1 MKCSLGCSDGNPAVV
16 MATLQGKP
24 NTPVA
29 GKQSQY
35 FLCGYHHN
43 QIKNGNWANVTIV
56 GIEKLPTP
64 EEEI

>member
-1 MKCSLGCSDGNPAVV
+1 MV